1 MIALASASPR
11 RAAMLEW
18 LGVPFRAA
26 PANIDETPR
35 RDEFAATYALRLAR
49 EKAMAVRAAVP
60 VLGADTAVTL
70 DGRIFG
76 KPRDAADGVAML
88 LALSGR
94 VHAVFTGVALCAA
107 EREACRLAVARVRF
121 RRIEAAEAK
130 AYWNTGEPADKAGG
144 YGIQGIGGAF
154 VSHIDGSPGAVVGQ
168 PLRET
173 CDLLRS
179 FDIQCWPQAP
189 RPGGLGAGAQG
200 ACGATVET
208 RDVR

>member
-11 RAAMLEW
+11 RAALLEL

-35 RDEFAATYALRLAR
+35 RDELAAAYALRLAR
-49 EKAMAVRAAVP
+49 EKAMAVPAAVP

-94 VHAVFTGVALCAA
+94 MHAVFTGVALFAPQ
-107 EREACRLAVARVRF
+107 REACRLAVARVRF
-121 RRIEAAEAK
+121 RRIEASEAK

-144 YGIQGIGGAF
+144 YGIQGVGGVF
-154 VSHIDGSPGAVVGQ
+154 VSQIDGSYGAVVGL

-179 FDIQCWPQAP
+179 FDI
-189 RPGGLGAGAQG
+189 
-200 ACGATVET
+200 
-208 RDVR
+208 